1 MTPVPGTHTSG
12 IHVIRVGNV
21 GGKASGWC
29 AHARREELGGAVGG
43 RVRGLVRPGRGE
55 ETPASVRAASRR
67 ERSPYAFRSAHS
79 FPGRSLDRIVFLAS
93 LCLRSSRDSFERGG
107 DSCSKEGRKEDEVIL
122 EVAGSEKGRLVDWCN
137 RYVVFCVLC
146 AMRCLAGVRE

>member
-43 RVRGLVRPGRGE
+43 GCEARYGRVEARRRRRPSERRRDASARL
-55 ETPASVRAASRR
+55 TPFDPRT
-67 ERSPYAFRSAHS
+67 RSPVVHSIVSYFSPRCVYVHLEIRSRE
-79 FPGRSLDRIVFLAS
+79 GGVLA
-93 LCLRSSRDSFERGG
+93 RR
-107 DSCSKEGRKEDEVIL
+107 KEGRRGDSR
-122 EVAGSEKGRLVDWCN
+122 GGRRRGDLSTGVTGTS
-137 RYVVFCVLC
+137 YFAYCV
-146 AMRCLAGVRE
+146 RCDVWRVYGVRE

>member
-43 RVRGLVRPGRGE
+43 RVRGQVRPGRGE

-67 ERSPYAFRSAHS
+67 ERSPYAFRSAHL

-107 DSCSKEGRKEDEVIL
+107 VLARRKEGRRGDSRGGPVGEGETC
-122 EVAGSEKGRLVDWCN
+122 RLV
-137 RYVVFCVLC
+137 
-146 AMRCLAGVRE
+146 